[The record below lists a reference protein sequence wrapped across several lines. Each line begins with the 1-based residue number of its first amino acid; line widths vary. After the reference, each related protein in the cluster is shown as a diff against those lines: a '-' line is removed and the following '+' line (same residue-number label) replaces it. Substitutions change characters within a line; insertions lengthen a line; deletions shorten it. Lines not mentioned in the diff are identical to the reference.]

1 MVRKQMEGD
10 NRQRRA
16 AAREARDEGL
26 SPSEAGVTTG
36 ASKQN
41 KHLKGNASHAE
52 RIDTIRQGKQPSLQ
66 RGAPGTRPGSGVDEQ
81 EPR

>member
-16 AAREARDEGL
+16 AAREAREEGL

-36 ASKQN
+36 A
-41 KHLKGNASHAE
+41 
-52 RIDTIRQGKQPSLQ
+52 
-66 RGAPGTRPGSGVDEQ
+66 PGTRPGSGIPEQ

>member
-16 AAREARDEGL
+16 AAREAREEGV

-41 KHLKGNASHAE
+41 RHMKAKASHEEKIEA
-52 RIDTIRQGKQPSLQ
+52 IRQGKQPSVQ
-66 RGAPGTRPGSGVDEQ
+66 QGAPGTRPASGIPEQ